1 MSCCGSVLHGSPVWR
16 RTHTHKTYTHKHMHE
31 HHVQNHFTQ
40 CWALS
45 VMSMHTLPGDV
56 YACMI
61 AGRFA
66 CKTLLGM
73 HSPCELNLSLDTA
86 HMQCMVH
93 KCHAH
98 LATRAAILW
107 ATDCMCCSNGACT
120 PFAVSETC
128 TLLTAHLAPLSD
140 VSVTSHSPPQR
151 SKQLFH
157 ANDTNLLHQM
167 DSAASLTRLQLL
179 ESKRRFSSLQWPLQL
194 AGFF

>member
-1 MSCCGSVLHGSPVWR
+1 ME
-16 RTHTHKTYTHKHMHE
+16 THTHKKHTRTNKCMNIMCT
-31 HHVQNHFTQ
+31 NHLTQ

-45 VMSMHTLPGDV
+45 VMSMHTLPGDL

-61 AGRFA
+61 AGRCA

-98 LATRAAILW
+98 LTTRAAILW
-107 ATDCMCCSNGACT
+107 ATDCMFCSNGACT

-128 TLLTAHLAPLSD
+128 TLNCTSCTSARCKCYIAQPAPTVKTAVPC
-140 VSVTSHSPPQR
+140 
-151 SKQLFH
+151 
-157 ANDTNLLHQM
+157 
-167 DSAASLTRLQLL
+167 
-179 ESKRRFSSLQWPLQL
+179 
-194 AGFF
+194 